1 MKKRICLAIAL
12 LMVMCCLTA
21 CNFTSSMLDAGG
33 GKLQATSKVED
44 MMTAMAENRLE
55 DAKALMHPTA
65 AGQSVDP
72 IAQMS
77 AFLAGRKVTNMQ
89 QTNIRVNTST
99 GTSGK
104 TRQESAS
111 FQVTLD
117 DGTTIHLSATYLSN
131 KAGEGFTSF
140 QLVLG
145 VV

>member
-1 MKKRICLAIAL
+1 MAL
-12 LMVMCCLTA
+12 LMVICCLTA
-21 CNFTSSMLDAGG
+21 CNFTSSMLDAAG

-65 AGQSVDP
+65 AGKSVDP

-77 AFLAGRKVTNMQ
+77 AFLVGRKVTNMQ
-89 QTNIRVNTST
+89 QTTINVNTST

-111 FQVTLD
+111 FQVKLD
-117 DGTTIHLSATYLSN
+117 DGTTIHLAVTYLSN

>member
-1 MKKRICLAIAL
+1 MKKRVCLAMAL
-12 LMVMCCLTA
+12 LMVICCLTA
-21 CNFTSSMLDAGG
+21 CSFTSSMLDTGG

-65 AGQSVDP
+65 AAQSVDP

-89 QTNIRVNTST
+89 QTTISVNTST

-117 DGTTIHLSATYLSN
+117 DGTAIHLAVTYLSN